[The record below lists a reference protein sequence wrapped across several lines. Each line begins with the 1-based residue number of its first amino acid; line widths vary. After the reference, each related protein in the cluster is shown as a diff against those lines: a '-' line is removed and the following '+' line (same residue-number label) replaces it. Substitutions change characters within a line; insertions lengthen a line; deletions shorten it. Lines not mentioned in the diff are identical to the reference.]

1 MDSESKDVLKT
12 DLSLIGKSI
21 VLFQRLLHDI
31 WTSPINL
38 LLVAWIIFLLV
49 KLVLLKRKPSN
60 NASQKRAP
68 VQLPKMS
75 KCDLTVEELRSYNGI
90 ESNGRILTAIYGD
103 IFDVSQRSDLYGIGG
118 SYSLFAGRDATR
130 ALSKMQLDPSLF
142 SNEYDD
148 LTDLTDKERATA
160 RNWHEDFREKY
171 DIIGRLLKPGEKA
184 SVYPSE
190 DTTVD
195 GGYNLSDKKR
205 EWTEILFYKFFVL
218 YMFIQSTKDLSF

>member
-1 MDSESKDVLKT
+1 MDSNSKDEITT
-12 DLSLIGKSI
+12 DLSLRGKLI
-21 VLFQRLLHDI
+21 ILFQRLLHDI

-38 LLVAWIIFLLV
+38 LLVALIIFLLV
-49 KLVLLKRKPSN
+49 KLFLLRRKPSN
-60 NASQKRAP
+60 NASQKRTS

-75 KCDLTVEELRSYNGI
+75 KCDLTVEELRGYNGI

-142 SNEYDD
+142 SNEYDN

-171 DIIGRLLKPGEKA
+171 DIVGRLLKPGEKP

-190 DTTVD
+190 QTTVD
-195 GGYNLSDKKR
+195 SGYNISDKKR
-205 EWTEILFYKFFVL
+205 E
-218 YMFIQSTKDLSF
+218 